1 MVKIRFHS
9 LSIYKKIL
17 LQTKFLQTKFFT
29 SRKFISSSK
38 WDNQNSDQHNN
49 IIIELVKC
57 AIEI

>member
-17 LQTKFLQTKFFT
+17 LQTKFFT

>member
-9 LSIYKKIL
+9 LSIYKKI

-49 IIIELVKC
+49 IIIELVKY